1 MKKGKQKGKKIPKKV
16 IILLIGLGVL
26 FISCLAG
33 GFFFYQSKKLKVEY
47 DKKVTVN
54 MNQPYENTEAIKK
67 IKNGTL
73 VTKTKKIDTSKLG
86 KEKITLTLK
95 DYFHRTKKIT
105 YTLEVIDQESPVI
118 HYNADLKV
126 EEGNNIDLLNG
137 VTVTDNSN
145 EEITANVEGE
155 YDTNTPGTYELYYV
169 AKDSSGNEAKE
180 KFQLEVTKKP
190 VIVVNRDNYVA
201 PNRTF
206 KTSNGHS
213 GEVRDGITYIDGIM
227 IANKTYP
234 LPSTYNPGD
243 LTSVTVNAFHEMKE
257 GAAQAGYNIYVVS
270 GFRSYNYQKNLY
282 NRYVAQDGKQEA
294 DTYSARPGHSEHQ
307 TGLAFDLNQV
317 DRNFGNT
324 PEGKWLSQNAYKYGF
339 ILRYPEGKTNET
351 GYIYEAWHF
360 RYVGKDLAAKLY
372 NNGDWITL
380 ETYFGITSE
389 YNY

>member
-1 MKKGKQKGKKIPKKV
+1 MKKKKTKI
-16 IILLIGLGVL
+16 IILMIIFILLVSVGV
-26 FISCLAG
+26 G
-33 GFFFYQSKKLKVEY
+33 GYFFYNSKKLIVKY

-54 MNQPYENTEAIKK
+54 INEIYQNVKAIKK
-67 IKNGTL
+67 VKNGTIQ
-73 VTKTKKIDTSKLG
+73 TKIKKVNTSKVG
-86 KEKITLTLK
+86 EQKITIK
-95 DYFHRTKKIT
+95 IKNAFHKTEKIT
-105 YTLEVIDQESPVI
+105 YTLKVVDKKAPIITFPST
-118 HYNADLKV
+118 LKI
-126 EEGNNIDLLNG
+126 EEGQNIDLLSG
-137 VTVTDNSN
+137 VSATDNSN
-145 EEITANVEGE
+145 EEIQVTVEGE
-155 YDTNTPGTYELYYV
+155 YDINTPNTYELTYV
-169 AKDSSGNEAKE
+169 AKDSSGNETKE
-180 KFQLEVTKKP
+180 PFRLEVTKKP
-190 VIVVNRDNYVA
+190 VIVNRDNYVE

-206 KTSNGHS
+206 KTSNGHK
-213 GEVRDGITYIDGIM
+213 GEVKDGITYIDGIM

-243 LTSVTVNAFHEMKE
+243 LTSTTVNAFHEMKA
-257 GAAQAGYNIYVVS
+257 GAAEAGYNIYVVS

-282 NRYVAQDGKQEA
+282 NRYVSQDGKEEA

-360 RYVGKDLAAKLY
+360 RYVGKDLASKLY

-380 ETYFGITSE
+380 ETYFGITSQ
-389 YNY
+389 YTY

>member
-1 MKKGKQKGKKIPKKV
+1 MKKKKGKIIFLIIV
-16 IILLIGLGVL
+16 SILLLGG
-26 FISCLAG
+26 IAAG
-33 GFFFYQSKKLKVEY
+33 YFFYQSKKLIIKY

-54 MNQPYENTEAIKK
+54 INQVYQNTKSIKK
-67 IKNGTL
+67 IKNGSIETP
-73 VTKTKKIDTSKLG
+73 TKKVDTSKVG
-86 KEKITLTLK
+86 EQKITIK
-95 DYFHRTKKIT
+95 IKNAFRKIQKIT
-105 YTLEVIDQESPVI
+105 YTLKVVDKEAPVI
-118 HYNADLKV
+118 TFNPSLKI
-126 EEGNNIDLLNG
+126 EEGQTIDLLSG
-137 VTVTDNSN
+137 VSATDNSN
-145 EEITANVEGE
+145 EEIPVTVEGE
-155 YDTNTPGTYELYYV
+155 YDTNTPNTYELVYV
-169 AKDSSGNEAKE
+169 AKDSSGNETKE

-190 VIVVNRDNYVA
+190 VVVNRDNYVE

-206 KTSNGHS
+206 TTSNGHK
-213 GEVRDGITYIDGIM
+213 GEVKNGITYIDGIM

-243 LTSVTVNAFHEMKE
+243 LTSVTVNAFDEMRA
-257 GAAQAGYNIYVVS
+257 GAAAAGYNIYVVS

-282 NRYVAQDGKQEA
+282 NRYVSQDGKQEA

-380 ETYFGITSE
+380 ETYFGITSQ
-389 YNY
+389 YTY

>member
-1 MKKGKQKGKKIPKKV
+1 MKKKKGKI
-16 IILLIGLGVL
+16 IFLIIISILLLGGTT
-26 FISCLAG
+26 AG
-33 GFFFYQSKKLKVEY
+33 YFFYQSKKLIIKY

-54 MNQPYENTEAIKK
+54 INQVYQNTKAIKK
-67 IKNGTL
+67 IKNGSIETP
-73 VTKTKKIDTSKLG
+73 TKKIDTSKVG
-86 KEKITLTLK
+86 EQKITIK
-95 DYFHRTKKIT
+95 IKNSFRKIQKIT
-105 YTLEVIDQESPVI
+105 YTLKVVDKEAPVI
-118 HYNADLKV
+118 TFNPSLKI
-126 EEGNNIDLLNG
+126 EEGQTIDLLSG
-137 VTVTDNSN
+137 VSITDNSN
-145 EEITANVEGE
+145 EEIPVTVEGE
-155 YDTNTPGTYELYYV
+155 YDTNTPNIYELVYV
-169 AKDSSGNEAKE
+169 AKDSSGNETKE

-190 VIVVNRDNYVA
+190 VVVNRDNYVE

-206 KTSNGHS
+206 TTSNGHK
-213 GEVRDGITYIDGIM
+213 GEVKNGITYIDGIM

-243 LTSVTVNAFHEMKE
+243 LTSVTVNAFDEMRA
-257 GAAQAGYNIYVVS
+257 GAAAAGYNIYVVS

-282 NRYVAQDGKQEA
+282 NRYVSQDGKQEA

-324 PEGKWLSQNAYKYGF
+324 PEGKWLNQNAYKYGF

>member
-1 MKKGKQKGKKIPKKV
+1 MKKKKGKV
-16 IILLIGLGVL
+16 IFLIIISILLLGG
-26 FISCLAG
+26 IAAG
-33 GFFFYQSKKLKVEY
+33 YFFYQSKRLIIKY

-54 MNQPYENTEAIKK
+54 INQVYQNTKAIKK
-67 IKNGTL
+67 IKNGSIETP
-73 VTKTKKIDTSKLG
+73 TKKVDTSKVG
-86 KEKITLTLK
+86 EQKITIK
-95 DYFHRTKKIT
+95 IKNAFRKIQKIT
-105 YTLEVIDQESPVI
+105 YTLKVVDKEAPVI
-118 HYNADLKV
+118 TFNPSLKI
-126 EEGNNIDLLNG
+126 EEGQTIDLLSG
-137 VTVTDNSN
+137 VSATDNSS
-145 EEITANVEGE
+145 EEIPVTVEGE
-155 YDTNTPGTYELYYV
+155 YDTNTPNTYELTYV
-169 AKDSSGNEAKE
+169 AKDSSGNETKE

-190 VIVVNRDNYVA
+190 VVVNRDNYVE

-206 KTSNGHS
+206 TTSNGHK
-213 GEVRDGITYIDGIM
+213 GEVKNGITYIDGIM

-243 LTSVTVNAFHEMKE
+243 LTSVTVNAFDEMRA
-257 GAAQAGYNIYVVS
+257 GAASAGYNIYVVS

-282 NRYVAQDGKQEA
+282 NRYVSQDGKQEA